1 MRHNNTGRK
10 LGRTTAHREAM
21 FRNMAVS
28 LIQHGR
34 IKTTIQKAKE
44 LRVFAERLVSLGKTD
59 SLHARRLAFDRLR
72 DRDAVVKLFNVIA
85 PAFATR
91 QGGYTRI
98 FKLSTRPGDGSEMAL
113 IEYLG
118 ESVPRAT
125 KAEKAEKSEPKKVKK
140 AAKASAEGSE
150 SAKPVKAK
158 AVKAPKVKA
167 EPKVKKAAKAP
178 KAVRTKMRDA

>member
-44 LRVFAERLVSLGKTD
+44 LRVFAERLVSLGKED

-72 DRDAVVKLFNVIA
+72 DRDAVLKLFNVIA
-85 PAFATR
+85 PAFKTR

-118 ESVPRAT
+118 EDLPRVSQEEKNAPRKVKST
-125 KAEKAEKSEPKKVKK
+125 ETKDKTKSEVAVKAEKPAQVKSKKVAKEKKEPKAKV
-140 AAKASAEGSE
+140 AKTSR
-150 SAKPVKAK
+150 AKG
-158 AVKAPKVKA
+158 
-167 EPKVKKAAKAP
+167 
-178 KAVRTKMRDA
+178 